1 VKPKDHKYSWP
12 EEAPGMASRSSG
24 RGPLLTLLAAENK
37 GIINDNSSGKEN
49 ELWN

>member
-1 VKPKDHKYSWP
+1 VKPEDLKYTYP
-12 EEAPGMASRSSG
+12 EQATGMASRSSG